1 MTIMDCR
8 TRAYMG
14 NCPALIL
21 LEQFVLDY
29 FLSAFRESVPAAFKL
44 AFCHTKAESR
54 VSGCVQRGCM
64 ITCPAPYSL
73 HKCYHGVTV
82 LRSIKS
88 EKSNAVSTPNIDKA
102 AKKQYNM
109 RNYISSSLK
118 NFKIFV
124 T

>member
-1 MTIMDCR
+1 VFH
-8 TRAYMG
+8 A
-14 NCPALIL
+14 IL
-21 LEQFVLDY
+21 LSVFIEFSRCIGTY
-29 FLSAFRESVPAAFKL
+29 SSAKYENIIKKQATVIKIG
-44 AFCHTKAESR
+44 TKAESR

-64 ITCPAPYSL
+64 ITCPAPYPL

-109 RNYISSSLK
+109 RNYISSALK